1 MALMGNSARGRR
13 GGRAKRAAFT
23 EINITPLTDV
33 VLVLLVIFMVTAQF
47 ITRADQGMDI
57 KLPSASHV
65 DNLNSLGAIRV
76 SVSREGV
83 TAIDG
88 RPVAAETLSAEL
100 KRVAQSP
107 QQMIVVECD
116 AESPNKHLVAV
127 MDAALG
133 AGMPN
138 VVLATAADAPAAS
151 VAPVAPVAPAKP
163 AAVGDAPF
171 QSVPAKH

>member
-1 MALMGNSARGRR
+1 MALMGNAGRGRRR
-13 GGRAKRAAFT
+13 GGRTRQAAFT

-33 VLVLLVIFMVTAQF
+33 VLVLLIIFMVTAQF
-47 ITRADQGMDI
+47 IARSDQGMDI

-65 DNLNSLGAIRV
+65 DDLNSLGAIRV
-76 SVSREGV
+76 SVNKEGV

-88 RPVAAETLSAEL
+88 RPVASETLSDEL

-107 QQMIVVECD
+107 QQMIVVEVD
-116 AESPNKHLVAV
+116 ADSPNKYLVAV

-138 VVLATAADAPAAS
+138 VVLATAADNAAAVAPPPAPA
-151 VAPVAPVAPAKP
+151 PATP
-163 AAVGDAPF
+163 PAVGDAPF
-171 QSVPAKH
+171 QSAPAKP